1 MHCGVL
7 EDPGWEDPV
16 GWWEDPN
23 ALWGAGGP
31 GVGGPRGMV
40 GGPQCIVGCWR
51 TRGGRTPW
59 DGERTPMHCGVLEVP
74 SALWDGGGPGVG
86 GLHGMV
92 GGP

>member
-7 EDPGWEDPV
+7 EDPGWEDPM

-31 GVGGPRGMV
+31 RVGGPHGMV

-51 TRGGRTPW
+51 T
-59 DGERTPMHCGVLEVP
+59 PMHCGVLE
-74 SALWDGGGPGVG
+74 DPGWEDPMG
-86 GLHGMV
+86 W
-92 GGP
+92 